1 MDFFKDIDF
10 GDLFGKLKE
19 LFGKIDRGDFRDKAK
34 PAFDKLRD
42 YLRKTSSLLAAL
54 TVFLTVLADPAAGS
68 TSSARLAQEEVRT
81 LVDATF
87 MNKGLTNDGAYF
99 YTSGAIS
106 FGRYTA
112 LAKYEIGTMKRES
125 YKVFPMTWDLLK
137 KGYDNIGGLSW
148 YNGKLYAAMASE
160 SGKAAPCIAV
170 FDAQSL
176 SYETSFELPASWFPQ
191 GITWAAVDA
200 STGLLYTCA
209 WPSATSIHAFKI
221 DEAMAHVREIEVTG
235 DAALDNICGGEVY
248 RGSLYLSQDVAYERI
263 NKVLRVDLETGEAS
277 VHFTRDSGREEG
289 TAGDVTVYEKADGS
303 LFHVT
308 DYNGLI
314 GVYLRSY
321 IVL

>member
-19 LFGKIDRGDFRDKAK
+19 LFGRIDRGDIRDKAK

-42 YLRKTSSLLAAL
+42 YLRRTSSLLAAL

-87 MNKGLTNDGAYF
+87 MNKGLTNDGKYF

-148 YNGKLYAAMASE
+148 YNGKLYAAME
-160 SGKAAPCIAV
+160 SQNGKAAPCIAV
-170 FDAQSL
+170 FDADSL
-176 SYETSFELPASWFPQ
+176 SYETSFELPASLFPQ
-191 GITWAAVDA
+191 GITWAAVDV

-209 WPSATSIHAFKI
+209 WPSATGIHAFKI

-263 NKVLRVDLETGEAS
+263 NKVLRVNLDTGETS

-289 TAGDVTVYEKADGS
+289 AAGDVTVYEKADGS